1 MNEAEK
7 GGAIAVK
14 NGEVDIGNAILQNNQ
29 ASIGAGLFQQN
40 GTISVSNATLE
51 SNIATQGGGIASQ
64 NGTIEVRNTDI
75 TNNIGSGLVEIG
87 GQANIQVLYSNL
99 YGNIPENFVG
109 DNTIETLNG
118 NLSTDPIYV
127 NSGSN
132 ALLLNTTSSGTT
144 SLTDVR
150 LSSLSPLIDSGDNT
164 ILDPDNTVSDVGA
177 WGGPNADNWDLDG
190 DGFAAKWEG
199 DTYVPSLD
207 IALGWDCDDSDAR
220 VYPYASDILGDDLD
234 TNCDGLDGTDADF
247 DELKVSLTSA

>member
-1 MNEAEK
+1 M
-7 GGAIAVK
+7 
-14 NGEVDIGNAILQNNQ
+14 Q
-29 ASIGAGLFQQN
+29 
-40 GTISVSNATLE
+40 VS
-51 SNIATQGGGIASQ
+51 
-64 NGTIEVRNTDI
+64 
-75 TNNIGSGLVEIG
+75 
-87 GQANIQVLYSNL
+87 YSNL
-99 YGNIPENFVG
+99 YGNIPEKNFVG

-118 NLSTDPIYV
+118 NLSADPIYV

-132 ALLLNTTSSGTT
+132 AVLLNTTSSGST

-150 LSSLSPLIDSGDNT
+150 LSSSSPLIDSGDNA

-234 TNCDGLDGTDADF
+234 TNCDGLDGIDSDFDGFVQKEQDCDDSNANIHPDADEICDTLDNNCDDVIDTDAIDISTWYL
-247 DELKVSLTSA
+247 DIDGDSYGHQGVSNSFGTASIYIRK